1 MTTLTV
7 HPIIAFAEEVL
18 RFPLRPR
25 QAAILDEIYRDGIRT
40 AVLRL
45 GRRSG
50 KGRIGAVVATYEATA
65 NAPAHLA
72 AVPEGELVAIVVV
85 ATSQRQ
91 ARTVHRYIRGFLER
105 SPELAK
111 LLVNPADRRLRDT
124 LDEIELS
131 NGIVIQTLPCHA
143 AGARGQAIAV
153 VILDEAAW
161 FQGRDGS
168 PLDPKEIWD
177 ALAPATLQFPAGRIL
192 VLSTPRWSV
201 GWFAEQCE
209 LAATGRFPDLR
220 HWHATTAQMDP
231 RPSTL
236 AFIAGERA
244 KDPAAVARE
253 YDAQFDSGIGA
264 VFDSD
269 LVRAARRPGGD
280 LSPAAGV
287 TYVLSIDAA
296 FTGDTFSAMVGHRE
310 PSGRI
315 VVDRIRGWR
324 GSKAQPVQLESTLD
338 ELAELSMAYNG
349 APALIDQYA
358 AEPIRQ
364 GLASRRIRVLAR
376 PWTNESKVDAVAAVR
391 RVLYGGALS
400 IPEHRDLIAELVTLE
415 QRPTPT
421 GRPRIAAP
429 GSGHDDYA
437 TALMALCLHLGRRPR
452 VPMTIARH
460 PDTGSWVLARTDE
473 PWVIAQMKGAA

>member
-1 MTTLTV
+1 V
-7 HPIIAFAEEVL
+7 SAHPIVAFATEVL

-25 QAAILDEIYRDGIRT
+25 QAAILDEIYADNIRT

-72 AVPEGELVAIVVV
+72 AVPEGEQVAIVVL
-85 ATSQRQ
+85 ASSQRQ
-91 ARTVHRYIRGFLER
+91 ARYVHKYIRGFLER

-111 LLVNPADRRLRDT
+111 LLVNPLDRRLRDT

-131 NGIVIQTLPCHA
+131 NGIVIMTLPCHA
-143 AGARGQAIAV
+143 ASARGQAVAV

-168 PLDPKEIWD
+168 PLDAKEIWD

-192 VLSTPRWSV
+192 VLSTPRWST

-209 LAATGRFPDLR
+209 LAASGRFPDMR
-220 HWHATTAQMDP
+220 HWHATTAEMDP

-236 AFIAGERA
+236 AFLESERA
-244 KDPAAVARE
+244 KDPPMFARE
-253 YDAQFDSGIGA
+253 YDAEFNSGVGA

-280 LSPAAGV
+280 LSPQPGIA
-287 TYVLSIDAA
+287 YVLSIDAA
-296 FTGDTFSAMVGHRE
+296 FTGDTFSALVGHRE

-324 GSKAQPVQLESTLD
+324 GSRAQPVQLESTLD
-338 ELAELSMAYNG
+338 EIAQVSLAYNG

-364 GLASRRIRVLAR
+364 GLAARSIRVLAR

-391 RVLYGGALS
+391 QVLYGGALS
-400 IPEHRDLIAELVTLE
+400 IPEHRELIAELSALE
-415 QRPTPT
+415 QRPTPG

-452 VPMTIARH
+452 VPMVLAKH
-460 PDTGSWVLARTDE
+460 PDTDRWVLVRSDE
-473 PWVIAQMKGAA
+473 PWVIPQMRGS